1 MSVDEI
7 LMCIEK
13 LNNEEREKFLML
25 IKEKYDLTNKIPSD
39 ALICDSSY
47 DFWLDP
53 EEDVYDEM
61 ELT

>member
-25 IKEKYDLTNKIPSD
+25 IKEKYDLTNKIPSN
-39 ALICDSSY
+39 AAICDICY
-47 DFWLDP
+47 DFWLN
-53 EEDVYDEM
+53 EDDDLYDEM